1 MLVSTTV
8 NFNLEAQTWTL
19 QFILGVENKNLKT
32 KEDVE
37 SSEEEEIEIDVENT
51 EVNNFE
57 DKLKAPTQ
65 YAQF

>member
-19 QFILGVENKNLKT
+19 QFILGVENENLKT
-32 KEDVE
+32 KEDDE